1 MSNNV
6 VALTHS
12 NSDRVTA
19 LTSQAHSL
27 SVWIQTWWPE
37 FEAERFQIVPPR
49 AIPDLPRAMSA
60 ARKLCPPASIE
71 CFAVQMDRLIT
82 FARTFNLPNLDAK
95 TATTLYLETL
105 KDLPDDL
112 LEKAI
117 SEIIRDHKSRF
128 ALPLP
133 AEIRAKVGDLFQ
145 SRRKPLAKLEMAQ
158 RALEKSQTTSS

>member
-1 MSNNV
+1 MANNV
-6 VALTHS
+6 VPLTQS
-12 NSDRVTA
+12 NSGKVTA
-19 LTSQAHSL
+19 LQSQAHSL

-37 FEAERFQIVPPR
+37 FDRERFQIVPPKV
-49 AIPDLPRAMSA
+49 IPDLPRAMTA

-95 TATTLYLETL
+95 TATATYHETL
-105 KDLPDDL
+105 RDLPDDL

-117 SEIIRDHKSRF
+117 SETIRDHKSRF

-145 SRRKPLAKLEMAQ
+145 SRRKPLMKLEMAQ
-158 RALEKSQTTSS
+158 RALDKSLTTNS